1 MAGFFNVPS
10 ELVKVAD
17 EATVGFTGLSSAV
30 YRSKIL
36 AVYIVE
42 SSNSSSKALTIQYQV
57 PDSDRIHYESL
68 WYQESR
74 GLNTYSCKKTGSEKL
89 LPSFTSMLDF
99 FAAAGV
105 DIDKVV
111 PEPKTVKHFGTD
123 GTYPTF
129 MDFAGKVIDL
139 GIRHL
144 LKDDYKNST
153 DVDDTHTIQLFA
165 NLEGKS
171 GGELRNAKNA
181 YTVDG
186 WKKMIAKKPTL
197 DQRKDSKGGASAA
210 ASSESVA
217 APKASW

>member
-1 MAGFFNVPS
+1 MGFR
-10 ELVKVAD
+10 
-17 EATVGFTGLSSAV
+17 GLESAI

-36 AVYIVE
+36 SAYIVE
-42 SSNSSSKALTIQYQV
+42 SSTSSAKALTIQYQV
-57 PDSDRIHYESL
+57 PDSDRVHYESL
-68 WYQESR
+68 WYQEGR
-74 GLNTYSCKKTGSEKL
+74 GLNTYSCKKTGKELL

-105 DIDKVV
+105 DVDTVV
-111 PEPKTVKHFGTD
+111 PEAKTVKHFGTN

-129 MDFAGKVIDL
+129 MEFSGKVIDL

-171 GGELRNAKNA
+171 GGEIREAKNA
-181 YTVDG
+181 YSVDG

-197 DQRKDSKGGASAA
+197 DQRKDSKGGAVAPA
-210 ASSESVA
+210 ENAPAA